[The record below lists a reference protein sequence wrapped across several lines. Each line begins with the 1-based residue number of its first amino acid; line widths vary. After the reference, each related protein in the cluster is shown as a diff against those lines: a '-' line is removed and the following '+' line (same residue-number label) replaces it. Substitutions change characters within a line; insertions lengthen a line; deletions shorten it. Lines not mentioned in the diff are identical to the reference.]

1 MCLLIREN
9 LTFNRRLDIITDSI
23 ETLWVEILQPKTI
36 PILVGVAYRPPSQS
50 DFYDIFEQTCH
61 QIDTNKHEIIIL
73 GDLNTD
79 VKADSN
85 LQRRLVEFQTT
96 FDLDQVIVEP
106 TTITPKSRT
115 IIDLILVSDPA
126 KISQSG
132 VIEIGVSDHFLTYCT
147 RKITKVLYHKHNNV
161 KIRSLKNYNKE
172 TEQRLKD
179 ATWSDVYTCGSVEGA
194 WLAFK
199 SRFQTIVDSLAPLKE
214 IRIKQSTAPWVTA
227 EIIHKRSERNKAL
240 RKFKSTNYE
249 CWHNVYLHLRYE
261 VQYKTKAAKA
271 NYYEAQVEENKN
283 KPTKLW
289 QTLKSLGT
297 SSRSKCDTKNIGL
310 KIDNEMCFD
319 KLKVAEQFN
328 MFFTT
333 VASSLVNK
341 LSQGTGK
348 FGDDHVSSFYQGK
361 DVSPKNAF
369 CLKEVNVDNINQ
381 ILNWMSAN
389 KATGLGDLS
398 ARFIKDG
405 ARVIAPMITHIV
417 NMSIRQGIIPDD
429 LKRARVI
436 PIHKKGRRT
445 DPSMYRPISILS
457 SISKVMEKV
466 IHDQVFRYL
475 KSNGL
480 MYEFQSGFRQSFST
494 NTCLIHLTDYIK
506 FQSDKGNYTGMV
518 LLDLQKA
525 FDTVDHCIL
534 INKLQALGF
543 DTCSREWFRSYL
555 TNRKQ
560 LVDNGGTLSPFRHV
574 TCGVPQGSILGP
586 LLFLVYVNDMCSA
599 VNCKL
604 LLYADDSALIVPGK
618 DVKEIELKLTQELE
632 SISNWLNDNKLSL
645 HLGKTESILFGTKK
659 KLQST
664 SSQLNV
670 TCGGTILSAKST
682 VKYLGVE
689 LDQHLSGEFIA
700 RNAISN
706 INNKVKFLFRNTHF
720 FNMKV
725 KKILT
730 TALIQCHFDYASAS
744 WFSGLFQKNKSKFQV
759 LQNKV
764 VRYLLNLTPRTH
776 VGVNEFKCVNMLPVN
791 YRVDQL
797 KLHLMF
803 NINHRIAPSYL
814 FCPRVRDEHSIGT
827 RSREYDVVVPRV
839 RGPGSSTFAFTA
851 AKLWNDLPDN
861 IQSIDTPGSFRRA
874 VYMS

>member
-1 MCLLIREN
+1 M
-9 LTFNRRLDIITDSI
+9 
-23 ETLWVEILQPKTI
+23 
-36 PILVGVAYRPPSQS
+36 
-50 DFYDIFEQTCH
+50 
-61 QIDTNKHEIIIL
+61 
-73 GDLNTD
+73 
-79 VKADSN
+79 
-85 LQRRLVEFQTT
+85 
-96 FDLDQVIVEP
+96 
-106 TTITPKSRT
+106 
-115 IIDLILVSDPA
+115 
-126 KISQSG
+126 
-132 VIEIGVSDHFLTYCT
+132 SDHFLTYCT

-161 KIRSLKNYNKE
+161 KIRSLKNYNRE
-172 TEQRLKD
+172 TFEQRLKD
-179 ATWSDVYTCGSVEGA
+179 ATWSEVYSCESVEGA

-214 IRIKQSTAPWVTA
+214 IRIKQSTAPWITA
-227 EIIHKRSERNKAL
+227 EIIHTRSERDKAL
-240 RKFKSTNYE
+240 RKFKHTNYE
-249 CWHNVYLHLRYE
+249 CWHNMYLHLRNE

-283 KPTKLW
+283 NPTKLW

-297 SSRSKCDTKNIGL
+297 SSRSKCNSKNIGL

-319 KLKVAEQFN
+319 KVKVAEQFN
-328 MFFTT
+328 NFFTT

-341 LSQGTGK
+341 LPQGTGT
-348 FGDDHVSSFYQGK
+348 FGDAHVSSFYQGK
-361 DVSPKNAF
+361 GVTPNAF
-369 CLKEVNVDNINQ
+369 CLKEVNVDNINI
-381 ILNWMSAN
+381 ILNSMSAN
-389 KATGLGDLS
+389 KATGLDDLS
-398 ARFIKDG
+398 PRFVKDG

-457 SISKVMEKV
+457 TISKVIEKV
-466 IHDQVFRYL
+466 IHDQVFTYL
-475 KSNGL
+475 KTNGL
-480 MYEFQSGFRQSFST
+480 LYEFQSGFRQSYST

-506 FQSDKGNYTGMV
+506 LQSDKGNLTGMV

-560 LVDNGGTLSPFRHV
+560 LVDIAGTLSPFQNV

-618 DVKEIELKLTQELE
+618 DVKEIELQLTKELK
-632 SISNWLNDNKLSL
+632 SISNWLTDNKLSL

-659 KLQST
+659 KLQCTST
-664 SSQLNV
+664 QLSV
-670 TCGGTILSAKST
+670 TCGGRMLSAKST

-689 LDQHLSGEFIA
+689 LDQHLSGEYIA
-700 RNAISN
+700 RNATCN
-706 INNKVKFLFRNTHF
+706 IHKKVKFLLRNTNF

-725 KKILT
+725 KKMLT

-744 WFSGLFQKNKSKFQV
+744 WFSGLSQKNKSKFQV

-776 VGVNEFKCVNMLPVN
+776 VGVNEFKAVTMLPVN

-797 KLHLMF
+797 KLNLMF
-803 NINHRIAPSYL
+803 NINHGMAPSYI
-814 FCPRVRDEHSIGT
+814 FSSRVRDQHSIGT

-851 AKLWNDLPDN
+851 AKLWNALPAN
-861 IQSIDTPGSFRRA
+861 IQRIDTPGSFMRA
-874 VYMS
+874 VLMFLVRKYESYDSNPFLYS